1 MLTQGGERMP
11 IFVIL
16 AKFTSEGVKGIKKA
30 PERLKS
36 AQEIAKSVGMEIKGI
51 YYTMGRYD
59 FVAIVEG
66 PSVEA
71 AMKGL
76 FMLGSEGAAKTE
88 TLVGLSMEESLKV
101 ISELP

>member
-1 MLTQGGERMP
+1 MP

-16 AKFTSEGVKGIKKA
+16 AKFTSEGIKGLKKA

-36 AQEIAKSVGMEIKGI
+36 SQEIAKTIGAEVKGL

-59 FVAIVEG
+59 YVAIIEA

-76 FMLGSEGAAKTE
+76 FMLGAGGTQTTE
-88 TLVGLSMEESLKV
+88 TLVGLSFEDAHKV

>member
-1 MLTQGGERMP
+1 MP

-16 AKFTSEGVKGIKKA
+16 TKFTSEGLKGIKKA
-30 PERLKS
+30 PERLKA
-36 AQEIAKSVGMEIKGI
+36 AQEIAKSVGSEIKGI

-59 FVAIVEG
+59 YVAIVEG

-76 FMLGSEGAAKTE
+76 FMLGAGGATKTE
-88 TLVGLSMEESLKV
+88 TLVGLSMDDAMKV
-101 ISELP
+101 ISEIP

>member
-16 AKFTSEGVKGIKKA
+16 AKFTDEGIKGIKKA
-30 PERLKS
+30 PERLKT
-36 AQEIAKSVGMEIKGI
+36 AQEIAKSVGSEIKGV

-59 FVAIVEG
+59 YVAIVEG

-76 FMLGSEGAAKTE
+76 FMLGLEGVAKTE
-88 TLVGLSMEESLKV
+88 TLVGLSMEEALKV

>member
-1 MLTQGGERMP
+1 MP

-30 PERLKS
+30 PERLKD
-36 AQEIAKSVGMEIKGI
+36 AQEISKSVGSEIKGL

-59 FVAIVEG
+59 YVAIIEA

-76 FMLGSEGAAKTE
+76 FILGAQGAAKTE
-88 TLVGLSMEESLKV
+88 TLVGLSADDAMKL